1 LSGLL
6 YLRCRLTEE
15 PFGKPRTGSKS
26 ELAIFIQPRIETPLL
41 GNMDLLE
48 SSTHSFIIKVW
59 LEGGATDGGRAGWH
73 GHITHVPGGQRRYL
87 KDLSEITAF
96 IKPFL
101 NETGFKPGL
110 RFRVRRWIDRWK
122 S

>member
-1 LSGLL
+1 
-6 YLRCRLTEE
+6 
-15 PFGKPRTGSKS
+15 
-26 ELAIFIQPRIETPLL
+26 
-41 GNMDLLE
+41 MDLLE

-59 LEGGATDGGRAGWH
+59 LEASATDGRIAGWH

-87 KDLSEITAF
+87 KDLNEITAF

-101 NETGFKPGL
+101 NETGLKLGF
-110 RFRVRRWIDRWK
+110 RFRVKRWINRWK

>member
-1 LSGLL
+1 
-6 YLRCRLTEE
+6 
-15 PFGKPRTGSKS
+15 
-26 ELAIFIQPRIETPLL
+26 
-41 GNMDLLE
+41 MDLLE

-59 LEGGATDGGRAGWH
+59 LEGSATEGGGAGWH

-87 KDLSEITAF
+87 KDLNEITAF

-101 NETGFKPGL
+101 NQTGVKLSL
-110 RFRVRRWIDRWK
+110 RFRIRQWINKWK

>member
-1 LSGLL
+1 M
-6 YLRCRLTEE
+6 RA
-15 PFGKPRTGSKS
+15 K
-26 ELAIFIQPRIETPLL
+26 LAISIQTRIQSLWWD
-41 GNMDLLE
+41 NMDLLE

-59 LEGGATDGGRAGWH
+59 LEESATDDRGAGWR

-87 KDLSEITAF
+87 KDLNEITAF

-101 NETGFKPGL
+101 EATGVKFSL
-110 RFRVRRWIDRWK
+110 RSRLKRWVNKWK